1 MCGIVGI
8 TTKQKKLL
16 KNKTMGKTLT
26 KLLKMLEYRGYD
38 SVGIAVV
45 SNGNI
50 IIRKARGKIDEV
62 SSKLNFSKIDGLTG
76 IGHTRW
82 ATHGPPSD
90 ENAHPHTDCQE
101 TIALVHNGIIKNF
114 YTIKRDLQEKGHSF
128 KSETDTEVIA
138 HLIEE
143 KIQEANSGN
152 SNFTSF
158 IEILKETLEEI
169 EGSYAFAI
177 IYKYE
182 PNRIYFAKKLS
193 PLIIGVGSDI
203 NLVASDIPAV
213 LHYTNSIIPLRDGEY
228 GWISPDE
235 IVIKRNGETIDY
247 TSRIKTV
254 DWNVENVSKAGYPH
268 FMLKEIYEQPL
279 ALRETFFGLQSDPNI
294 ERIIKHLVDSEKI
307 YITGAGTSF
316 HAGLV
321 FKYFLSKLGGRSST
335 PFISSE
341 YTQIS
346 EEVGE
351 KDILIAISQSGETID
366 TLTAVRAFKINGGKV
381 ISVSNVLESA
391 IPRESDYA
399 IYMRAGPEI
408 GVAATKTYLTQVL
421 TLTYIA
427 LQYARIS
434 GRLTDSEYR
443 ESVNILSK
451 ASEITESSIRIS
463 EPLVKMYSKDLKNN
477 SSMYILGRGLGAI
490 LALEAALKVKEIDY
504 IHAEAYPA
512 GESKHGPIALV
523 EPGFPVFFIFTL
535 NHRKEL
541 IGNMKEMHSRKGIVY
556 VSTPTADIV
565 RDSLPDA
572 RILNV
577 PSYSNEILEP
587 YAHIPAYQLLSYYI
601 SIEKGYDP
609 DKPRNLAKTV
619 TVE

>member
-8 TTKQKKLL
+8 TVKQKTKLKDKSL
-16 KNKTMGKTLT
+16 GRTLT
-26 KLLKMLEYRGYD
+26 KLLKLLEYRGYD

-62 SSKLNFSKIDGLTG
+62 STKLNLSEIDGLTG

-90 ENAHPHTDCQE
+90 ENAHPHTDCKG

-114 YTIKRDLQEKGHSF
+114 FIIKKDLQGKDHYF

-138 HLIEE
+138 HLIED
-143 KIQEANSGN
+143 KLYK
-152 SNFTSF
+152 SNGRVFS
-158 IEILKETLEEI
+158 EILRETLDEI

-177 IYKYE
+177 IHKNE
-182 PNRIYFAKKLS
+182 PDRIYFAKKLS
-193 PLIIGVGSDI
+193 PLIIGVGKGV

-213 LHYTNSIIPLRDGEY
+213 LSYTNHIIPLRDGEY
-228 GWISPDE
+228 GWITPNE
-235 IVIKRNGETIDY
+235 IVIKYGEETVDFA
-247 TSRIKTV
+247 SRIKTI

-268 FMLKEIYEQPL
+268 FMVKEIYEQPL
-279 ALRETFFGLQSDPNI
+279 SLRETFFGLQSDPSI
-294 ERIIKHLVDSEKI
+294 ERIIERLVDSEKI

-321 FKYFLSKLGGRSST
+321 FKYYLSKLGGRPSI

-341 YTQIS
+341 YSQVS
-346 EEVGE
+346 EEIGG
-351 KDILIAISQSGETID
+351 KDILVAISQSGETID
-366 TLTAVRAFKINGGKV
+366 TLTAVRSFKINGGEI
-381 ISVSNVLESA
+381 ISIANVLESA

-427 LQYARIS
+427 VQYAHIV
-434 GRLTDSEYR
+434 GRLTDSEFKDHL
-443 ESVNILSK
+443 NTLSK
-451 ASEITESSIRIS
+451 ASEITELSIRIS
-463 EPLVKMYSKDLKNN
+463 EPLVKMYAKDLKG
-477 SSMYILGRGLGAI
+477 SESMYILGRGLGSI

-523 EPGFPVFFIFTL
+523 ELGFPVFFIFTL
-535 NHRKEL
+535 EHEKEL
-541 IGNMKEMHSRKGIVY
+541 IGNIKEMHSRGGIIY
-556 VSTPTADIV
+556 VSTPTADVIRENV
-565 RDSLPDA
+565 LDA
-572 RILNV
+572 RILNIA
-577 PSYSNEILEP
+577 SYHTEILEP

-601 SIEKGYDP
+601 SVEKGYDP

>member
-8 TTKQKKLL
+8 TVKE
-16 KNKTMGKTLT
+16 KNKLKDKSLGKTLAS
-26 KLLKMLEYRGYD
+26 LLKMLEYRGYD
-38 SVGIAVV
+38 SVGIAVI
-45 SNGNI
+45 SDGNI

-62 SSKLNFSKIDGLTG
+62 SSKVIFSEIDGLTG

-90 ENAHPHTDCQE
+90 ENAHPHTDCKG
-101 TIALVHNGIIKNF
+101 TLALVHNGIIKNF
-114 YTIKRDLQEKGHSF
+114 YIIKKDLQKKGHSF
-128 KSETDTEVIA
+128 KSETDTEVMA
-138 HLIEE
+138 HLIED
-143 KIQEANSGN
+143 KLYKSNSKV
-152 SNFTSF
+152 FLET
-158 IEILKETLEEI
+158 LKEALDEI

-177 IYKYE
+177 IYKNE

-193 PLIIGVGSDI
+193 PLIIGVGKDV

-213 LHYTNSIIPLRDGEY
+213 LSYTNHIIPLRDGEY
-228 GWISPDE
+228 GWITPNE
-235 IVIKRNGETIDY
+235 IVIKYGDEIVDF
-247 TSRIKTV
+247 TSRIKTI

-279 ALRETFFGLQSDPNI
+279 SLRETFFGLQSDPNI
-294 ERIIKHLVDSEKI
+294 ERITERLVDSEKI

-321 FKYFLSKLGGRSST
+321 FRYFLSKLGGRSSF

-341 YTQIS
+341 YSQVS
-346 EEVGE
+346 EEIGE
-351 KDILIAISQSGETID
+351 KDILVAISQSGETID
-366 TLTAVRAFKINGGKV
+366 TLTAVRSFKINGSGIV
-381 ISVSNVLESA
+381 SISNVLESA
-391 IPRESDYA
+391 IPRESNYA

-427 LQYARIS
+427 IQYAHIA

-443 ESVNILSK
+443 DHLNILSK

-463 EPLVKMYSKDLKNN
+463 EPLVKMYAKDLK
-477 SSMYILGRGLGAI
+477 SSKSMYILGRGLGSI

-541 IGNMKEMHSRKGIVY
+541 IGNIKEMRSREGIIY
-556 VSTPTADIV
+556 VSTPTADMI
-565 RDSLPDA
+565 RENTLDS
-572 RILNV
+572 RILNIA
-577 PSYSNEILEP
+577 SYHSEILEP

-601 SIEKGYDP
+601 SVENGHDP